1 MRKGSVTNASRHS
14 LAAGLALYAGF
25 ALAILSRVA
34 AAQVPEP
41 IAPLPLTIAV
51 DSARASIGERLFHDV
66 RLARDNAHSCAT
78 CHPLD
83 KGGTQPRHR
92 ASATTGKR
100 LPRDIPTIF
109 NVGLN
114 FSFNWDGAIETLEAH
129 AEAVLLNPNVMNATW
144 PELLARLQA
153 DSGYVTAFRA
163 AYAQGITRANV
174 LDALASFERSLVTPN
189 SRFDRYL
196 RGERDALTIAEQQG
210 YQLFKSYGCVA
221 CHQGT
226 NIGGNLFQKFGLFEA
241 SEAPPSLDAAIDLGR
256 YGVTKVSRD
265 REVFRV
271 PSLRNVAATAPYFH
285 DGRAATL
292 EVAVD
297 TMARMQL
304 GRQLT
309 QGEIG
314 LIVQFLQ
321 TLTGEWRG
329 KPLPAVT
336 AVTD

>member
-1 MRKGSVTNASRHS
+1 VTNASRHS
-14 LAAGLALYAGF
+14 LPADLALSTAL
-25 ALAILSRVA
+25 ALAILWRGA

-51 DSARASIGERLFHDV
+51 DSARASIGEQLFHDV
-66 RLARDNAHSCAT
+66 RLAHDNARSCAT

-83 KGGTQPRHR
+83 KGGAQPRR
-92 ASATTGKR
+92 SGSAASGER
-100 LPRDIPTIF
+100 LPRNTPTIF
-109 NVGLN
+109 NVGFN
-114 FSFNWDGAIETLEAH
+114 YSFNWDGAVDSLEAH
-129 AEAVLLNPNVMNATW
+129 AESVLLNPNVMNTTW
-144 PELLARLQA
+144 PELLAKLRA
-153 DSGYVTAFRA
+153 DSGYVAAFRA
-163 AYAQGITRANV
+163 TYRQGISRANV

-196 RGERDALTIAEQQG
+196 RGEVDALTMGEQQG

-226 NIGGNLFQKFGLFEA
+226 NIGGNLFQKFGVFEVP
-241 SEAPPSLDAAIDLGR
+241 EAPRPPDVAVDLGR
-256 YGVTKVSRD
+256 YSVTKAARD

-309 QGEIG
+309 GGEIA
-314 LIVQFLQ
+314 LIVQFLH

-329 KPLPAVT
+329 KPLPAGASVT
-336 AVTD
+336 Q

>member
-1 MRKGSVTNASRHS
+1 VTSASRHS
-14 LAAGLALYAGF
+14 LPADLALST
-25 ALAILSRVA
+25 ALALVILWRGA

-66 RLARDNAHSCAT
+66 RLAHDNARSCAT

-83 KGGTQPRHR
+83 NGGAQRRRR
-92 ASATTGKR
+92 ASAASGER
-100 LPRDIPTIF
+100 LPRNIPTIF
-109 NVGLN
+109 NVGFN
-114 FSFNWDGAIETLEAH
+114 FFFNWDGAVDSLEAH
-129 AEAVLLNPNVMNATW
+129 AETVLLSPNVMNTSW
-144 PELLARLQA
+144 PELLTKLRG
-153 DSGYVTAFRA
+153 DSGYVAAFRA
-163 AYAQGITRANV
+163 TYGRGITRANV

-196 RGERDALTIAEQQG
+196 RGEGDALTVEEQQG
-210 YQLFKSYGCVA
+210 YRLFKSYGCVA

-226 NIGGNLFQKFGLFEA
+226 NIGGNLFQKFGVFQA
-241 SEAPPSLDAAIDLGR
+241 SEASRPADGVIDLGR
-256 YGVTKVSRD
+256 YSVTKVARD

-309 QGEIG
+309 EDEIA
-314 LIVQFLQ
+314 LIVQFLH

-329 KPLPAVT
+329 KPLPVGTSVT
-336 AVTD
+336 Q

>member
-1 MRKGSVTNASRHS
+1 MRKGAVSNASRNS
-14 LAAGLALYAGF
+14 LAASLAPYAGF
-25 ALAILSRVA
+25 ALAILWKVA

-51 DSARASIGERLFHDV
+51 DSTRASIGERLFHDV
-66 RLARDNAHSCAT
+66 RLAHDNAQSCAT

-83 KGGTQPRHR
+83 KGGAQPRRR
-92 ASATTGKR
+92 ASAANGEWLSR
-100 LPRDIPTIF
+100 NVPTIF
-109 NVGLN
+109 NVGFN
-114 FSFNWDGAIETLEAH
+114 FSFNWDGAFNNLEAH
-129 AEAVLLNPNVMNATW
+129 AETVLFNVMNSTW
-144 PELLARLQA
+144 PELLAKLRA
-153 DSGYVTAFRA
+153 DPDYVTAFRA
-163 AYAQGITRANV
+163 TYRQDITPANV

-196 RGERDALTIAEQQG
+196 RGERDALSIAEQQG

-226 NIGGNLFQKFGLFEA
+226 NIGGNLFQKFGVFQ
-241 SEAPPSLDAAIDLGR
+241 APEPPRPADGVGDLGR
-256 YGVTKVSRD
+256 YFVTNDGRD

-271 PSLRNVAATAPYFH
+271 PSLRNVAATPPYFH

-309 QGEIG
+309 RGEIG
-314 LIVQFLQ
+314 LIVQFLH

-329 KPLPAVT
+329 KPLPAGA
-336 AVTD
+336 AVTP

>member
-1 MRKGSVTNASRHS
+1 VTDASRHP
-14 LAAGLALYAGF
+14 LAAGLALSAAF
-25 ALAILSRVA
+25 ALGILWTAA

-41 IAPLPLTIAV
+41 IAPLPLTVAV

-66 RLARDNAHSCAT
+66 RLAHDNARSCAS

-83 KGGTQPRHR
+83 KGGAQPRRR
-92 ASATTGKR
+92 ATATSGQR
-100 LPRDIPTIF
+100 PLRDIPTIF
-109 NVGLN
+109 NVGFN
-114 FSFNWDGAIETLEAH
+114 FSFNWDGAVDTLEAH
-129 AEAVLLNPNVMNATW
+129 AEAVLLSPRVMNMTW
-144 PELLARLQA
+144 PELLARLRA
-153 DSGYVTAFRA
+153 DSDYVAAFRA
-163 AYAQGITRANV
+163 AYGQAVTRDNV

-189 SRFDRYL
+189 SRFDLYL
-196 RGERDALTIAEQQG
+196 RGERDALTIAEHQG

-226 NIGGNLFQKFGLFEA
+226 NIGGNLFQKFGVFEA
-241 SEAPPSLDAAIDLGR
+241 PEALPPADGALDLGR
-256 YGVTKVSRD
+256 YGVTKVARD

-271 PSLRNVAATAPYFH
+271 PSLRNVAATPPYFH

-297 TMARMQL
+297 TMARTQL
-304 GRQLT
+304 GRQLSR
-309 QGEIG
+309 GEIG
-314 LIVQFLQ
+314 LIVQFLH

-336 AVTD
+336 SATE

>member
-1 MRKGSVTNASRHS
+1 MWG
-14 LAAGLALYAGF
+14 AA
-25 ALAILSRVA
+25 V
-34 AAQVPEP
+34 AQVPEP
-41 IAPLPLTIAV
+41 ITPLPLSIAG

-83 KGGTQPRHR
+83 KGGAQPRHR
-92 ASATTGKR
+92 ASAAIGKR
-100 LPRDIPTIF
+100 LQRDIPTIF

-114 FSFNWDGAIETLEAH
+114 FSFNWDGAIQTLEAH
-129 AEAVLLNPNVMNATW
+129 AEAVLLSPNVMNATW

-163 AYAQGITRANV
+163 AYGQGITRVNV

-196 RGERDALTIAEQQG
+196 RGERGALTIAEQQG
-210 YQLFKSYGCVA
+210 YQLFKSYGCIA

-241 SEAPPSLDAAIDLGR
+241 SEAPPPLDGAIDLGR
-256 YGVTKVSRD
+256 YGVTKVARD

-329 KPLPAVT
+329 KPLAAVT
-336 AVTD
+336 AVTN

>member
-1 MRKGSVTNASRHS
+1 MRKSLVTEASRHY
-14 LAAGLALYAGF
+14 LAARLALYAGV
-25 ALAILSRVA
+25 ALAILSKVA

-51 DSARASIGERLFHDV
+51 NSAQASIGERLFHDV

-78 CHPLD
+78 CHPLAQ
-83 KGGTQPRHR
+83 GGAQPRPR
-92 ASATTGKR
+92 ASAASDSAS
-100 LPRDIPTIF
+100 PRDIPTIF
-109 NVGLN
+109 NVGFN
-114 FSFNWDGAIETLEAH
+114 FFLNWDGAINTLEAH
-129 AEAVLLNPNVMNATW
+129 AEAVLLSPNVMNTTW
-144 PELLARLQA
+144 PELLAKLRA
-153 DSGYVTAFRA
+153 DSDYVAAFRA
-163 AYAQGITRANV
+163 AYGQPVTRDKV
-174 LDALASFERSLVTPN
+174 LDALASFERSLITPN

-196 RGERDALTIAEQQG
+196 RGARDALTPAEQQG

-226 NIGGNLFQKFGLFEA
+226 NIGGNLFQKFGVFEA
-241 SEAPPSLDAAIDLGR
+241 PDALPRLTRAIDLGR
-256 YGVTKVSRD
+256 YEVTRVPRD

-304 GRQLT
+304 GRHLT
-309 QGEIG
+309 QGEID
-314 LIVQFLQ
+314 LIVRFLH
-321 TLTGEWRG
+321 TLTGEWNG
-329 KPLPAVT
+329 KLLPVVT
-336 AVTD
+336 SVTE

>member
-1 MRKGSVTNASRHS
+1 M
-14 LAAGLALYAGF
+14 
-25 ALAILSRVA
+25 
-34 AAQVPEP
+34 
-41 IAPLPLTIAV
+41 
-51 DSARASIGERLFHDV
+51 FHDV

-83 KGGTQPRHR
+83 KGGTQPPHR

-100 LPRDIPTIF
+100 LSRDIPTIF

-114 FSFNWDGAIETLEAH
+114 FSFNWDGGIETLEAH

-163 AYAQGITRANV
+163 AYTQGITRANV

-196 RGERDALTIAEQQG
+196 RGERDALTIAEQLG

-241 SEAPPSLDAAIDLGR
+241 AEVAPSLDGAVDLGR
-256 YGVTKVSRD
+256 YGVTHVARD

-304 GRQLT
+304 GRQLN
-309 QGEIG
+309 QAEIA
-314 LIVQFLQ
+314 LIVQFLH

-329 KPLPAVT
+329 KSLPAV
-336 AVTD
+336 ASASE